1 VVAEKNEKFE
11 IYADSVGTEMGTI
24 QISDEGLVI
33 KTKNEGS
40 MMVPFNYVESIKS
53 DKGISLGKVKATLV
67 FFDVMGEK
75 HELTFMVS
83 DMKLGAL
90 KKACEK

>member
-1 VVAEKNEKFE
+1 MAIEKNDKFE

-24 QISDEGLVI
+24 QISDDGLAI
-33 KTKNEGS
+33 KTKDEGS
-40 MMVPFNYVESIKS
+40 MMVPFSYVESIKS

-75 HELTFMVS
+75 HELTFMIS

>member
-1 VVAEKNEKFE
+1 MVVGEVMETIE
-11 IYADSVGTEMGTI
+11 IYADSVGTELGTI
-24 QISDEGLVI
+24 AIGEMGLLI
-33 KTKNEGS
+33 KTTQVNS
-40 MMVPFNYVESIKS
+40 AIPYSYVESLS
-53 DKGISLGKVKATLV
+53 ADKGVTLGKVKAKLV
-67 FFDVMGEK
+67 FFDVMGDK